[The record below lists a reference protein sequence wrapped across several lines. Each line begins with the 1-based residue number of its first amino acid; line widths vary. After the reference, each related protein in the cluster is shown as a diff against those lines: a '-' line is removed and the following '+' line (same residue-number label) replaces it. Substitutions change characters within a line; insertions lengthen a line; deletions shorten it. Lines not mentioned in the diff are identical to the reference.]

1 MNNDDVIICRCE
13 DLTQREIQEAI
24 RDGYTDMEELK
35 RYLRCGM
42 GPCGG
47 RTCLP
52 LIRRELARHL
62 GISIDEVPM
71 PTSRPPQQV
80 TTFSAILSGAEKN
93 NE

>member
-1 MNNDDVIICRCE
+1 MNNNDVVICRCE
-13 DLTQREIQEAI
+13 DLTVDEIREAI
-24 RDGYTDMEELK
+24 LEGYTDMEELK

-62 GISIDEVPM
+62 KVSIDEVPM

-80 TTFSAILSGAEKN
+80 TTFSAISSGTEKN